1 MKTLKNTL
9 ALFLLFVVFSSSAQ
23 DYIHKKNR
31 EILKVKIVEISSDE
45 VKFKD
50 FDNPNYPIFSLE
62 KEKIAKVELEGG
74 DIMEFKIKDSFN
86 DPDYY
91 TGQSKNALKVS
102 FTGFFFNQTTFFYE
116 RSLSPSTSIEGGLTI
131 IGAGFDMDD
140 MSSRGVGL
148 RFGYKLKRSPDFYL
162 SKMRYAHILKGGYV
176 KPEIILTSYS
186 QADYSYNHATGGYDE
201 SNRSDMS
208 INGAF
213 MINFGKQSVFN
224 DQFLVDYY
232 TGIGFGFSEFGGY
245 NGGFIGGSDFPLA
258 FTAGL
263 NIGLVWKDKKD
274 RNK

>member
-1 MKTLKNTL
+1 MKILKINLT
-9 ALFLLFVVFSSSAQ
+9 LFLLIATIVGSAQ
-23 DYIHKKNR
+23 DYVFKKNR
-31 EILKVKIVEISSDE
+31 EILKVKIIEISSDE

-62 KEKIAKVELEGG
+62 KEKIDKVELEGG
-74 DIMEFKIKDSFN
+74 DIIEFKIKDSFN

-102 FTGFFFNQTTFFYE
+102 FTGFFFNQTTLFYE

-131 IGAGFDMDD
+131 IGAGFDMDE
-140 MSSRGVGL
+140 MSSRGVGF

-162 SKMRYAHILKGGYV
+162 SKMRYGHILKGRYV

-186 QADYSYNHATGGYDE
+186 QADYSYNHATGGYHE
-201 SNRSDMS
+201 SNRSDIS

-213 MINFGKQSVFN
+213 MINFGKQGVFN

-245 NGGFIGGSDFPLA
+245 NGGFLGGSDFPLV

-263 NIGLVWKDKKD
+263 NIGIVWKDKKE
-274 RNK
+274 RTH